1 MKLFVISPDCAP
13 EDQRL
18 HINGT
23 GWGLLEQETPSTL
36 GTLSDFLCVSYT
48 WGAGRFPSPFH
59 PEFKVSDRTLCVLLT
74 AIVQHPTARK
84 IWIDAFC
91 VPPPSEPS
99 LRASTLQSMGFIYSR
114 ASEVLVVL
122 TSAAIPV
129 LQQASRSHHLSPF
142 HLSILEAE
150 DWVTRAWTYQEA
162 VNACQLRIVCTNPKG
177 FSSSSVLFCLRC
189 RSDMMSFFSLLG
201 SSLGSL
207 TPAQRKLYPRLSSLE
222 DLFADC
228 AVAKYLERSA
238 LQVMTIMDGRT
249 QTQPEDHFYAMMGA
263 ISIEPTNAVEEIGPC
278 EAFMRLCERKGDYSF
293 LFCKEDRDEGMGRMW
308 RPVGCELRPLIKWHS
323 WGGGLRGSADRERV
337 VLEGIAVLEL
347 GKLGERA
354 RTFIE
359 GWLLAFERM
368 NYGSWPDLETERA
381 AYEALRVLEF
391 SGNEEYLATECGL
404 VFPQNPAPQSAQVKV
419 IVAVGIR
426 WTLGSPALIQFRD
439 DASSDEYFYEPGV
452 FFGQVPDGGVALRNF
467 MLC

>member
-13 EDQRL
+13 EDQL

-48 WGAGRFPSPFH
+48 WGAGHFPSPFH
-59 PEFKVSDRTLCVLLT
+59 PEFKVSDRTLCALLT

-99 LRASTLQSMGFIYSR
+99 LRASTLQSKGFIYSR

-129 LQQASRSHHLSPF
+129 LQQAIRSHPLSPS
-142 HLSILEAE
+142 HLAILEAE

-162 VNACQLRIVCTNPKG
+162 VNACQLRITCDDSLPSTAI
-177 FSSSSVLFCLRC
+177 
-189 RSDMMSFFSLLG
+189 DMMSFFSFLG

-207 TPAQRKLYPRLSSLE
+207 PPAQRKLYPRLNSLE
-222 DLFADC
+222 DLFVDC

-249 QTQPEDHFYAMMGA
+249 QTQPEDHFYAMIGA
-263 ISIEPTNAVEEIGPC
+263 ISMEPTIAVEEIGPC

-293 LFCKEDRDEGMGRMW
+293 LFCKEDRDEGMGRRW
-308 RPVGCELRPLIKWHS
+308 RPVECELRPLIRWHS
-323 WGGGLRGSADRERV
+323 WGGGLRGMADGERV
-337 VLEGIAVLEL
+337 VLEGIVVLEL

-359 GWLLAFERM
+359 EWLLAFERM
-368 NYGSWPDLETERA
+368 NYGSWPNLETERA
-381 AYEALRVLEF
+381 AYEALRVLGF

-419 IVAVGIR
+419 IESKIVPVSQSHR
-426 WTLGSPALIQFRD
+426 LLTPGSPR
-439 DASSDEYFYEPGV
+439 
-452 FFGQVPDGGVALRNF
+452 
-467 MLC
+467 